1 MVIKSDF
8 TRTKKSSSEVPEYIE
23 NLLLI
28 LRKLHLRVFRA
39 QENLNNIMDKLYTWA
54 MMPILYR
61 KDAKDENLLSIADK
75 DENFQER
82 FIEIEETAVEL
93 KRILKENYKLF
104 FDLLPES
111 AYPKDE
117 EELVDGEF

>member
-61 KDAKDENLLSIADK
+61 KDAKDENLLSIDRRQRREFPRK
-75 DENFQER
+75 VYRDRGDCCGTQTNF
-82 FIEIEETAVEL
+82 
-93 KRILKENYKLF
+93 KGKL
-104 FDLLPES
+104 
-111 AYPKDE
+111 
-117 EELVDGEF
+117 